1 MRQVIDMLLITET
14 THHYLLIYRFSNT
27 TPWRLKMPDNKHL
40 IEMNE
45 CETFRDKIRKSIT
58 TLLFW
63 IVGGLAAASL
73 GMFGLTYNKVD
84 SFCATQTVIQLE
96 AQRDIGGITADIAN
110 IKEQLNRLLILQD
123 TNNNN
128 HVNHTGGQ

>member
-1 MRQVIDMLLITET
+1 
-14 THHYLLIYRFSNT
+14 
-27 TPWRLKMPDNKHL
+27 MPDNKHL

-73 GMFGLTYNKVD
+73 GMFGLTYSKVD
-84 SFCATQTVIQLE
+84 SFCAAQTKIQFETQ
-96 AQRDIGGITADIAN
+96 RHIGGVTTDIAN
-110 IKEQLNRLLILQD
+110 IKDQLHRLLIMED
-123 TNNNN
+123 KKCREITEAIKKN
-128 HVNHTGGQ
+128 GR

>member
-1 MRQVIDMLLITET
+1 
-14 THHYLLIYRFSNT
+14 
-27 TPWRLKMPDNKHL
+27 MPDNKHL

-45 CETFRDKIRKSIT
+45 CESFRDKIRRSIT

-63 IVGGLAAASL
+63 VVGGLAAASL

-84 SFCATQTVIQLE
+84 TFCSTQTVIQLE

-123 TNNNN
+123 VDNRKVVNN
-128 HVNHTGGQ
+128 G

>member
-1 MRQVIDMLLITET
+1 MA
-14 THHYLLIYRFSNT
+14 
-27 TPWRLKMPDNKHL
+27 DNKHL

-63 IVGGLAAASL
+63 IVGGLAASSL

-123 TNNNN
+123 VDNRKVVNN
-128 HVNHTGGQ
+128 G